1 MQLPLQL
8 LLLEET
14 TILYLQSNNAAG
26 ATITANKT
34 GTLNTKSVTA
44 SQLATNSPLL
54 PHKMNGQLH
63 QPPAPM
69 PGNALKAGGIN
80 RNNKGPPDLPPRGI
94 ARGNSIGS
102 GPPSRDASLNRR
114 MPPDVPPKRSSLT
127 RSDLALF
134 ADMVIILE

>member
-1 MQLPLQL
+1 MI
-8 LLLEET
+8 T
-14 TILYLQSNNAAG
+14 SSQSNTG

-63 QPPAPM
+63 QPPAPV
-69 PGNALKAGGIN
+69 PGGIKAGGIN

-134 ADMVIILE
+134 SDMVSIPSYFH